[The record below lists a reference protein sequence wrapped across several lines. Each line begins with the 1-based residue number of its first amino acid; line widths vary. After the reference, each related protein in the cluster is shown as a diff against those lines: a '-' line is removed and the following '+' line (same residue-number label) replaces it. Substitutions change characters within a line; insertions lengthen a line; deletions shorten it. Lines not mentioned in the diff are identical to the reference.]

1 MKLLLLPSFF
11 FFLVLQFAAHLKFT
25 FVFSSPA
32 TKEGGALIEHWYDKM
47 IGTKKK
53 STNLSEFLSIS
64 NLQTVPAHKRDTEYI
79 QTHL

>member
-47 IGTKKK
+47 ILDASLETPAKRK
-53 STNLSEFLSIS
+53 S
-64 NLQTVPAHKRDTEYI
+64 
-79 QTHL
+79 

>member
-1 MKLLLLPSFF
+1 MLSFRASVKEEVDKTTIAPLLF

-47 IGTKKK
+47 ILDASLETPAKRK
-53 STNLSEFLSIS
+53 S
-64 NLQTVPAHKRDTEYI
+64 
-79 QTHL
+79 